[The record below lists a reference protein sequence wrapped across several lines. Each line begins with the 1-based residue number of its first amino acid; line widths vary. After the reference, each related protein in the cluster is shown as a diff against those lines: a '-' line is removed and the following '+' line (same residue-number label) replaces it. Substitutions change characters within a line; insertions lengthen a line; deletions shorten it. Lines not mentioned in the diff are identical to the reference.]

1 MHALPRPQPGQRRV
15 VERTAADNPFS
26 VRTVAIIVL
35 GGVLAFLGFLFLMA
49 YAPQMKARGASGP
62 LPMSKSA
69 IGFYGLYKLSETTGR
84 LTALG
89 TDQAHWS
96 ATGFVIVTIQPDT
109 DVTRLKSLV
118 ATRRAVEDSKTLYI
132 LPKYL
137 TLPSFTKTGWV
148 QNMGTLPPEWSKELL
163 EVFGRIGFAEEKSP
177 KGNRITG
184 VEGEEMEGV
193 DIAAPS
199 ATLHYISKGMKPVLV
214 DSGGDIVLGR
224 TDLNNGAADYIL
236 ADPDLLS
243 NQGLKTPEGARAALA
258 IVDALRHDTQDS
270 VAFDMVLNASGTRN
284 LLQLMFEPPFLAL
297 TIAVLTAALLIG
309 IHAFGRFGPAI
320 PEPRAIPFGKRAFP
334 DNAAVLIARAGA
346 VKRLG
351 DRYVAMIRESAAT
364 ALGAGGLDPQAQEHW
379 LASLPSTP
387 GADFATLAAK
397 ARTAPNSDAMRSA
410 ARALHDWRNEVVRDR

>member
-1 MHALPRPQPGQRRV
+1 MA
-15 VERTAADNPFS
+15 ERSAADNPFS
-26 VRTVAIIVL
+26 VRTVAIMVL

-49 YAPQMKARGASGP
+49 YAPQIKARGNSGAQ
-62 LPMSKSA
+62 PMSKSA

-84 LTALG
+84 LTDLG
-89 TDQAHWS
+89 TDQAHWA
-96 ATGFVIVTIQPDT
+96 ATGFVIVTIQPET
-109 DVTRLKSLV
+109 DVERLKALV
-118 ATRRAVEDSKTLYI
+118 AMRRSVEDSKTLYI

-137 TLPSFTKTGWV
+137 TLPSFTKSGWV

-163 EVFGRIGFAEEKSP
+163 EVFGRISFAEEKSP
-177 KGNRITG
+177 KGNRILG

-214 DSGGDIVLGR
+214 DSGGDVVLGR

-236 ADPDLLS
+236 ADPDILS
-243 NQGLKTPEGARAALA
+243 NQGLKSPAGARAALA
-258 IVDALRHDTQDS
+258 IVDALRHDTKDS

-297 TIAVLTAALLIG
+297 TIAVLAAALLVG
-309 IHAFGRFGPAI
+309 IHVFGRFGPAI
-320 PEPRAIPFGKRAFP
+320 PEPRAIPFGKRALA

-364 ALGAGGLDPQAQEHW
+364 ALGAGALDAQAQEQW
-379 LASLPSTP
+379 LANLPSTP
-387 GADFATLAAK
+387 GADFATLATK
-397 ARTAPNSDAMRSA
+397 ARAAPNSDAMRSA